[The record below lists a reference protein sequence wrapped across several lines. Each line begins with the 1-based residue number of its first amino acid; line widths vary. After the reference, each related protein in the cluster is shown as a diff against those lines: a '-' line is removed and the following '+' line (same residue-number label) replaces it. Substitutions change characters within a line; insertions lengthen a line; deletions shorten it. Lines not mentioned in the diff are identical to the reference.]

1 MWEENRT
8 DVPLLYCKGRSA
20 DKPKKFNGT
29 SIVVKTEMDAK
40 EVVHSSVKAGWEP
53 HFVVIYGDV
62 APELE
67 KAGKYGAEICRY

>member
-1 MWEENRT
+1 
-8 DVPLLYCKGRSA
+8 
-20 DKPKKFNGT
+20 
-29 SIVVKTEMDAK
+29 MDAK

-67 KAGKYGAEICRY
+67 KLANMTGAEICRY